1 MPINCSINFFIN
13 TRFAFLFWTLITV
26 YFPYQSR
33 IVSVS
38 FPYRFRI
45 VLLSSSYHPPIA
57 KRKTIRNGT
66 KNERMRFGGTRV
78 VNFTITWVSDLGKVD
93 WKPCYGCRR
102 IAVFVSHSLVTGL
115 LVRSTLSLRSKSTFP
130 KGKLALEYTTWA
142 CLSYQNGYSPK
153 PNLTP
158 NG

>member
-1 MPINCSINFFIN
+1 MKQYRCLPNKSDGIFSVSIPY
-13 TRFAFLFWTLITV
+13 RF
-26 YFPYQSR
+26 R

-45 VLLSSSYHPPIA
+45 VSVSFPYHFRIISVSSSYHPPIA

-78 VNFTITWVSDLGKVD
+78 VNFTITWVSDLGKAD

-102 IAVFVSHSLVTGL
+102 IAVFVSHSLETGL
-115 LVRSTLSLRSKSTFP
+115 LCAEHTFLAKQAYFPQGGNLRPSQYIMTCDILVLWKRLF
-130 KGKLALEYTTWA
+130 A
-142 CLSYQNGYSPK
+142 
-153 PNLTP
+153 
-158 NG
+158 

>member
-1 MPINCSINFFIN
+1 MKSYRSPLNNSDDIFS
-13 TRFAFLFWTLITV
+13 V
-26 YFPYQSR
+26 SFPYQSR

-45 VLLSSSYHPPIA
+45 VSVSFPYRSPIILLLRSGKQYGM

-78 VNFTITWVSDLGKVD
+78 VNFTITWVSDLGKAD

-115 LVRSTLSLRSKSTFP
+115 LVRSNTFLAKQVYFPQGKTCAWIYNLGMLVLSKRLF
-130 KGKLALEYTTWA
+130 A
-142 CLSYQNGYSPK
+142 
-153 PNLTP
+153 
-158 NG
+158 